1 MSEFHL
7 EDISNEEHRDSGA
20 EAFARHSEN
29 QGTLDGQA
37 EVTAVPARTSE
48 TTRAPPHERVPR
60 GSSRTR
66 STATAEPRPSRDTVK
81 IKARSTVKLK

>member
-1 MSEFHL
+1 MSEFHV

-48 TTRAPPHERVPR
+48 TA
-60 GSSRTR
+60 
-66 STATAEPRPSRDTVK
+66 
-81 IKARSTVKLK
+81 

>member
-20 EAFARHSEN
+20 EAFARHSE
-29 QGTLDGQA
+29 
-37 EVTAVPARTSE
+37 
-48 TTRAPPHERVPR
+48 
-60 GSSRTR
+60 
-66 STATAEPRPSRDTVK
+66 